1 MKQILLKLKL
11 LEIIL
16 KTSGSLG
23 YLTYC
28 IIGLAVMFVIW
39 MPIFKFIGWLILPFT
54 TPILDIKDFG
64 SLSIFG
70 IIGYTFL
77 LILILGIISGILRI
91 IFDIL
96 KSIYK
101 KKKIDFKAKEF
112 IWGIGSLI
120 FVSLV
125 AKYFESGQI
134 RNIIIALF
142 LLGGIGNILIAFDTK
157 KK

>member
-77 LILILGIISGILRI
+77 LLLILGIISGILRI

-101 KKKIDFKAKEF
+101 KKMILKLK
-112 IWGIGSLI
+112 
-120 FVSLV
+120 
-125 AKYFESGQI
+125 
-134 RNIIIALF
+134 NLF
-142 LLGGIGNILIAFDTK
+142 GVLDL
-157 KK
+157 